1 MLHVNYNQCRL
12 LLILFGDIPHTIIK
26 FPENALFG
34 LGTHNL
40 SFLVHVIVLL
50 HLVCTSILVSND
62 ATRNFV
68 CILICSQ
75 QFSSYLQLVHSAFAV
90 CNIISCLQE
99 QGFSISSGVVS
110 AVYWKKIA
118 DSAISVLTAC
128 GFFTLL
134 YSLQYV

>member
-1 MLHVNYNQCRL
+1 MQAPPTNFIWQSTSYNARISQKC
-12 LLILFGDIPHTIIK
+12 IVCTGNSQFVIFGPCHSI
-26 FPENALFG
+26 
-34 LGTHNL
+34 
-40 SFLVHVIVLL
+40 
-50 HLVCTSILVSND
+50 HLVCTLILVSND
-62 ATRNFV
+62 AIHTFV
-68 CILICSQ
+68 CTLICSQ

-128 GFFTLL
+128 GFLL
-134 YSLQYV
+134 CCTRSNMCN

>member
-75 QFSSYLQLVHSAFAV
+75 EFSSYLQLVHSAFAV
-90 CNIISCLQE
+90 CKSRV
-99 QGFSISSGVVS
+99 FSISSGGGKYRVLVVKS
-110 AVYWKKIA
+110 PTVSSQYLPLVFLNFAVLA
-118 DSAISVLTAC
+118 P
-128 GFFTLL
+128 
-134 YSLQYV
+134 YV